1 MLNFGE
7 NCRPLPTPSDTAV
20 TAYKISTCA
29 LFLVQNKSRTFA
41 AKFLFNGIRY
51 DNKKQK
57 VR

>member
-7 NCRPLPTPSDTAV
+7 NCRPLPTTAGTAV
-20 TAYKISTCA
+20 TAYKISTCT

-41 AKFLFNGIRY
+41 VKIIFNGKEY
-51 DNKKQK
+51 GNKKQK